1 MSGLID
7 PRLVRLLGYWV
18 ERRGVRTAP
27 RRADIDPL
35 DIPDLLPIL
44 NLLDVLHDPLRFRHR
59 LVGTEVVQ
67 ALGRD
72 ATGRFV
78 GEGLY
83 GSAAQEVFD
92 SLARLT
98 REVRPFRRHS
108 RLSWNGQEWLLLEA
122 LELPL
127 LGDDGR
133 VAMIL
138 RGNCFS
144 LMAEA
149 PAERLSFEPLDP
161 DQAATGRPR
170 PGSAT

>member
-1 MSGLID
+1 MLTD
-7 PRLVRLLGYWV
+7 PRLHRLLAYWSS
-18 ERRGVRTAP
+18 RRGSRPAP

-59 LVGTEVVQ
+59 LVGTDVVQ

-72 ATGRFV
+72 STGRFV

-83 GSAAQEVFD
+83 GPAAQEVFD
-92 SLARLT
+92 TLARLVE
-98 REVRPFRRHS
+98 EVRPFRRHA
-108 RLSWNGQEWLLLEA
+108 RLSWNGQEWLILEA

-127 LGDDGR
+127 VGNDGR
-133 VAMIL
+133 VDMIL

-144 LMAEA
+144 LAGA
-149 PAERLSFEPLDP
+149 TPDKRLSFEPLELAEP
-161 DQAATGRPR
+161 PPAEE
-170 PGSAT
+170 